1 MMVAQK
7 GGGGTDDF
15 SDEDGISDQI
25 SGYISQVVP
34 V

>member
-25 SGYISQVVP
+25 AGYISQVVP